1 MTYFWQQNLVLANST
16 SDYESFAIRIKSVLF
31 PETEPWYL
39 NRIGEVFVV
48 TGEAPGISGHWIV
61 DTSAIADEIPGGYDY
76 AYVLKPDA
84 ERTDVQGG

>member
-1 MTYFWQQNLVLANST
+1 MTHAWQHSPALANSANAFEPFT
-16 SDYESFAIRIKSVLF
+16 IRIKSVLF
-31 PETEPWYL
+31 PEMEPWYL
-39 NRIGEVFVV
+39 DRIGEVFVV
-48 TGEAPGISGHWIV
+48 TGEAPGIPGNWIV